1 MNWIANAAAE
11 QFQKDMAGMT
21 WLKDNALR
29 DFREVRW
36 WGGGLLKAAVKDKL
50 MKSHRV
56 KDKKAK
62 EEGKEEDV
70 FGEDKGGLGR
80 RLCIITFSVLSSI
93 GNQ

>member
-1 MNWIANAAAE
+1 
-11 QFQKDMAGMT
+11 MA
-21 WLKDNALR
+21 
-29 DFREVRW
+29 
-36 WGGGLLKAAVKDKL
+36 GGLLKAAVKDKL

-80 RLCIITFSVLSSI
+80 GLCIITFSVLSSI